1 MSNENR
7 KVKDSVFVDLF
18 QECSDAKKNALSLYN
33 ALENTSLD
41 NPDIIKNIK
50 IDDTLY
56 MNLKNDVSF
65 MVENKLLVLVEHQ
78 STVNE
83 NMPLRCLLYAG
94 RLYEKIVK
102 KEVRYRKKLVKV
114 PTPEFIVLYN
124 GTEEY
129 PEHNTLKLSNA
140 FAFDNENIVLELIV
154 HVYNINSEIN
164 SDLLKRCNVLNQ
176 YTTFME
182 CIRKYRNDEDGYN
195 KAIKEC
201 IDNGVLKEYLI
212 EKGSEVRNMLIAEYD
227 YEMDMAVQR
236 EEAYE
241 EAYEKAYEKVHEEL
255 SAEYE
260 GKLQE
265 KDKALQ
271 DKDAEIRRLKELVDA
286 QKN

>member
-1 MSNENR
+1 MSKENR

-18 QECSDAKKNALSLYN
+18 QECPDAKKNVLSLYN
-33 ALENTSLD
+33 ALKNTSLD

-50 IDDTLY
+50 IDDTIY
-56 MNLKNDVSF
+56 MDFKNDVSF
-65 MVENKLLVLVEHQ
+65 MIENKLLVLVEHQ

-102 KEVRYRKKLVKV
+102 NDVCYRRKLVKI

-124 GTEEY
+124 GTDKY
-129 PEHNTLKLSNA
+129 PEHNILKLSNA
-140 FAFDNENIVLELIV
+140 FAMDNEEIVLELIV
-154 HVYNINSEIN
+154 HVYNINSEAN
-164 SDLLKRCNVLNQ
+164 SELLQRCNVLNQ

-182 CIRKYRNDEDGYN
+182 CIRKYRGDENGYN

-212 EKGSEVRNMLIAEYD
+212 EKGSEVMNMLIAEYN

-241 EAYEKAYEKVHEEL
+241 EACKTLSIQYE
-255 SAEYE
+255 S
-260 GKLQE
+260 KLQE
-265 KDKALQ
+265 KD
-271 DKDAEIRRLKELVDA
+271 AEIQRLKELVDA
-286 QKN
+286 QKH